1 MIASDEQLLGPMD
14 LAIGNPEAIQY
25 AERITYKNISFER
38 ESDYA
43 YFFSTI

>member
-1 MIASDEQLLGPMD
+1 MIASDEQLAGRTD
-14 LAIGNPEAIQY
+14 LALGNPEAIQY
-25 AERITYKNISFER
+25 AERISYKNVSFER

>member
-1 MIASDEQLLGPMD
+1 MIVCDEQLVGPMD

-25 AERITYKNISFER
+25 AERISYKNVSFEQER
-38 ESDYA
+38 DYA